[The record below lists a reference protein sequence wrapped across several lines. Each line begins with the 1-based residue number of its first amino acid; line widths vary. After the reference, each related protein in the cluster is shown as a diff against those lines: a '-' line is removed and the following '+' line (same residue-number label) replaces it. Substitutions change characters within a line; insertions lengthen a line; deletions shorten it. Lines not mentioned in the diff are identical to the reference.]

1 MKEKLFLDTYT
12 CNGSCT
18 TPQISISSP
27 SVGWRGSWI
36 EKAIFA
42 LISSNSCVSRRSR
55 ASSGVLMIKQ
65 ERKHSIKVSSLMLLD
80 KKKCFKIVFT
90 SLKFFQ
96 RDKTFQK
103 CLIYCYLETWKEFHS
118 NIFKTCFLCKQLQLF
133 N

>member
-80 KKKCFKIVFT
+80 KKKNVLKLC
-90 SLKFFQ
+90 SLLWSFSNESI
-96 RDKTFQK
+96 QK
-103 CLIYCYLETWKEFHS
+103 CLIYCYLETC
-118 NIFKTCFLCKQLQLF
+118 NYFKRIPFKYI
-133 N
+133 